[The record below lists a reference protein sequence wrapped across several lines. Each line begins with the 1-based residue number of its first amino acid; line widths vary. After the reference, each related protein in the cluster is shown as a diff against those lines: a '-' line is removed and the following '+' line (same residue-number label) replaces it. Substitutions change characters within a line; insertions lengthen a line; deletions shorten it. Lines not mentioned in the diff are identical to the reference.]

1 MMKRRKKQNMTKTFT
16 AYVEKD
22 PDTGLYVAIAPG
34 VPGAHTQG
42 ATLDELQE
50 NLKEVISLILEDMAE
65 RGEEIE
71 TGHFVGIQQIEI
83 SA

>member
-1 MMKRRKKQNMTKTFT
+1 MTKTFT

-22 PDTGLYVAIAPG
+22 PETGLYVAIVPG
-34 VPGAHTQG
+34 LTGAHTQG
-42 ATLDELQE
+42 ASLDELQE

-71 TGHFVGIQQIEI
+71 TDQFVGIQQIEVPV
-83 SA
+83 